1 MEKHR
6 LLTNTTQPVRTIAA
20 CYFTVL
26 SIIATS
32 MIQLMLFLLGM
43 SDLVPIFMSF
53 LLAIPIA
60 WLSGLIFG
68 LKIISSKKNWHC
80 FLLGMLLILFAL
92 PVYDLCLL
100 FLLQKIHPNMYSLG
114 HGLKDSLTLYLLIII
129 YSFILIGSWL
139 ILLSGAAA
147 LFLRNIFAP
156 NVIKHASQLEQ
167 IYKDKQPKK

>member
-68 LKIISSKKNWHC
+68 LKIISSKKK
-80 FLLGMLLILFAL
+80 L
-92 PVYDLCLL
+92 
-100 FLLQKIHPNMYSLG
+100 
-114 HGLKDSLTLYLLIII
+114 
-129 YSFILIGSWL
+129 
-139 ILLSGAAA
+139 A
-147 LFLRNIFAP
+147 LFFVGY
-156 NVIKHASQLEQ
+156 VINLIRSARL
-167 IYKDKQPKK
+167 